1 MKVLIREN
9 TAEINVKNSR
19 FIAEAFIV
27 ETQAQARDKL
37 HEQKKRYPD
46 ASHVCH
52 CFICGKDGQTSGMSD
67 DGEPSG
73 TAGRPMLDVLK
84 GSGITNIL
92 ITVTR
97 YFGGTLLG
105 TGGLVHAY
113 SDSVKEVLSTCHT
126 EELVEK
132 KAFKFTADYHDYQ
145 TIKRLFENYSIDG
158 LEENYSDSISASG
171 KIHAVQAS
179 DFSTQIQDIT
189 KGKVIVE
196 FE

>member
-1 MKVLIREN
+1 MKVLIGEN
-9 TAEINVKNSR
+9 LAEINVKNSR
-19 FIAEAFIV
+19 FIAEAFII

-37 HEQKKRYPD
+37 HAQKKRYPD
-46 ASHVCH
+46 ATHVCH
-52 CFICGKDGQTSGMSD
+52 CFVCGKDGQTSGMSD

-92 ITVTR
+92 VTVTR

-113 SDSVKEVLSTCHT
+113 SDSIKAVLSTCRT

-132 KAFKFTADYHDYQ
+132 SIFSFTADYHDYQ
-145 TIKRLFENYSIDG
+145 AIKRLFDSFNIENI
-158 LEENYSDSISASG
+158 EENYSDLIDVSG
-171 KIHAVQAS
+171 KIHKAQAETFAS
-179 DFSTQIQDIT
+179 QIKDIS
-189 KGKVIVE
+189 KGKITVKVE
-196 FE
+196 

>member
-1 MKVLIREN
+1 MKVLVREN

-19 FIAEAFIV
+19 FIAEAFIIK
-27 ETQAQARDKL
+27 TQAQAREKL

-52 CFICGKDGQTSGMSD
+52 CFVCGKDGQTNGMSD

-113 SDSVKEVLSTCHT
+113 SDSVKAVLSTCAT

-132 KAFKFTADYHDYQ
+132 STFSFTADYHDYQ
-145 TIKRLFENYSIDG
+145 AIKRLFENYKIES
-158 LEENYSDSISASG
+158 LEENYSDSINVTG
-171 KIHAVQAS
+171 KIQKIQVS
-179 DFSTQIQDIT
+179 ELTSQIQDIS
-189 KGKVIVE
+189 KGKITVKIE
-196 FE
+196 

>member
-1 MKVLIREN
+1 MKVLVREN

-19 FIAEAFIV
+19 FIAEAFII
-27 ETQAQARDKL
+27 ETQAQAREKL

-113 SDSVKEVLSTCHT
+113 SDSVKAVLSTCST

-132 KAFKFTADYHDYQ
+132 SNFSFTADYHDYQ
-145 TIKRLFENYSIDG
+145 SVKRIFDAFKIENLD
-158 LEENYSDSISASG
+158 EQYSDSINVSG
-171 KIHAVQAS
+171 KIQKALVD
-179 DFSTQIQDIT
+179 DFVSQIKDIS
-189 KGKVIVE
+189 KGKITVKTE
-196 FE
+196 

>member
-1 MKVLIREN
+1 MKVLVREN

-19 FIAEAFIV
+19 FIAEAFII
-27 ETQAQARDKL
+27 ESQAEAREKL

-52 CFICGKDGQTSGMSD
+52 CFVCGKDGQTSGMSD

-105 TGGLVHAY
+105 TGGLVRAY
-113 SDSVKEVLSTCHT
+113 SDSVKAVLSTCTT

-145 TIKRLFENYSIDG
+145 AIKRLFESFNI
-158 LEENYSDSISASG
+158 ENIQENYSDSITVSG
-171 KIHAVQAS
+171 KIHKIQAETFAS
-179 DFSTQIQDIT
+179 QIKDIS
-189 KGKVIVE
+189 KGKITVKVE
-196 FE
+196 